1 MRDDLSDFM
10 PSRAPSP
17 ARPLFGL
24 TLLVVEDSRFASE
37 AVRLM
42 CLRSG
47 ARFRRAD
54 CLASAERHLQVWRPA
69 AALVDLGLPDGSGLD
84 LIARMAAQP
93 QTAPVILATSGD
105 PTLEQAAR
113 AVGADGFL
121 PKPVESLR
129 AFQSAILRAFPRGVP
144 APDGGGAEDRVDP
157 DRLAL
162 RDDLALVAGMLGQG
176 PDPALR
182 RYLARFLGGIALGS
196 HDDALAAAAEDLAR
210 DGAADASLGRV
221 RTLVQARLAENA
233 AF

>member
-1 MRDDLSDFM
+1 MHDDLSALL
-10 PSRAPSP
+10 PGRAASP

-54 CLASAERHLQVWRPA
+54 CLASAERHLRVWRPA

-93 QTAPVILATSGD
+93 QTSPVILATSGD
-105 PTLEQAAR
+105 PTLEAAAR

-144 APDGGGAEDRVDP
+144 VAEGGAEDRVDP

-162 RDDLALVAGMLGQG
+162 RDDLALVAGLLGQE
-176 PDPALR
+176 PDAPLR
-182 RYLARFLGGIALGS
+182 RYLARFLGGLALGA
-196 HDDALAAAAEDLAR
+196 HDPALAAAAEDLAR
-210 DGAADASLGRV
+210 DGPAEASLGRV